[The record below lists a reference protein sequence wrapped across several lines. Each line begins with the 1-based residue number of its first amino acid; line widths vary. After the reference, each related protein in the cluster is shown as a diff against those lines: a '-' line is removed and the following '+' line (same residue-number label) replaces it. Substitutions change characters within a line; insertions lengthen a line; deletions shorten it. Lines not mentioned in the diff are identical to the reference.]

1 MSLTPHT
8 HGFPQDII
16 FLGLLDNHRQ
26 SAPVR
31 SRSALHECPDA
42 LLSSIHTFICF
53 IRLIINSYVH
63 SFIRSA
69 HPFVHSSFWS
79 EYIIRPTSHDA
90 IYNNYKTLKVQNEK
104 APRSF
109 VHYKVKYLGRFFAN
123 KERIA
128 EQRRKRKGECNYY
141 QAYEVIFIII
151 GLCLNSYLK
160 EFRNIFLLQII
171 FHFLSSHG

>member
-1 MSLTPHT
+1 MPVRRSEADREYKSVGRTFRYSPRSLSRAYGLPGWVRVNLRVWLYSQTHNREYWQPSSCTRKLRGMMSLTPHT

-16 FLGLLDNHRQ
+16 FLGLLDNNRQ

-90 IYNNYKTLKVQNEK
+90 IYNNYKTLKV
-104 APRSF
+104 
-109 VHYKVKYLGRFFAN
+109 
-123 KERIA
+123 
-128 EQRRKRKGECNYY
+128 
-141 QAYEVIFIII
+141 
-151 GLCLNSYLK
+151 
-160 EFRNIFLLQII
+160 
-171 FHFLSSHG
+171 